1 MIVKELIEELKKLDE
16 NAKVFFADFSDVTV
30 VPKTI
35 NGKSFVFLTD
45 ELDEVYEDED
55 DEV

>member
-16 NAKVFFADFSDVTV
+16 NAKVFFADFGDVTV

>member
-30 VPKTI
+30 VPKTV